1 MSKILITGGAG
12 YIGSML
18 STELVRAGHKVTV
31 VDLLKYKKDS
41 LNHLF
46 FNKNFKLVK
55 KDVRNKK
62 IIKSLLRNHEYI
74 IPLAALVGAPICQKN
89 KKEALTV
96 NYISIKNL
104 VSMCSSKNKIIF
116 LSSNSGYGIG
126 AKNKFCDE
134 NSPMNPVSLY
144 GKTKCDAENEV
155 KKHKNYVCFR
165 LATVFGFSYRMRSD
179 LLVNN
184 FVYNSVKNKKLTIFE
199 PYFRRNFIHVLDV
212 VKGIAFAIKNFNK
225 LKSNVYNLGLSSA
238 NLSKIMLAKKI
249 KKQQKNI
256 KIKIVKNRKD
266 PDKRD
271 YFVSNKKIEKKG
283 FKATISLESG
293 IKELIEL
300 FSADGTNIVNNY

>member
-1 MSKILITGGAG
+1 MSRILITGGAG

-31 VDLLKYKKDS
+31 VDLMKYKKDS

-55 KDVRNKK
+55 KDVGNNK
-62 IIKSLLRNHEYI
+62 IIKNLLRNHEYI
-74 IPLAALVGAPICQKN
+74 IPLAALVGAPLCQKN
-89 KKEALTV
+89 KKEALKV

-104 VSMCSSKNKIIF
+104 VSMCPSKNKIIF
-116 LSSNSGYGIG
+116 LSSNSGYGVG

-155 KKHKNYVCFR
+155 KKHKNHVCFR
-165 LATVFGFSYRMRSD
+165 LATVFGFSHRMRSD

-184 FVYNSVKNKKLTIFE
+184 FVYDSVKNKKITVFE

-212 VKGIAFAIKNFNK
+212 VEGIVFAIKNFNK

-238 NLSKIMLAKKI
+238 NISKIMLAKKI
-249 KKQQKNI
+249 KKQQKDI

-271 YFVSNKKIEKKG
+271 YLVSNKKLENLG
-283 FKATISLESG
+283 WKAKYSLDSG
-293 IKELIEL
+293 ISELIKCYSM
-300 FSADGTNIVNNY
+300 FKKNNFGNI